1 MRKEEKLIG
10 LRPTGPDTR
19 MALGRYVKK
28 NNGERERRRGE
39 LQSCQKV
46 RALETPIGKSGNRL

>member
-1 MRKEEKLIG
+1 MSFTLICCRIGKEEKFIG

-28 NNGERERRRGE
+28 NNGEREKKRQTAE
-39 LQSCQKV
+39 LPEGQS
-46 RALETPIGKSGNRL
+46 T